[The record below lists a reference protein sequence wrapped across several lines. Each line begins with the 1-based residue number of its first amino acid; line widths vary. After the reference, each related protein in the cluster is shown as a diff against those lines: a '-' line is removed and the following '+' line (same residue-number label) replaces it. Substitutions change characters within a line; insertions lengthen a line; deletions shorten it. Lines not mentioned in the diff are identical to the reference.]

1 MDSSSDLEPLDASEE
16 AAHVLSEEDQPD
28 VPVKRPRRPPRTL
41 TYKLV
46 RNFDDQTKF
55 NDWAASNMAD
65 WHDNSEYSRGTTGEA
80 VEVFACST
88 SGCPMRRRVV
98 YDAYSFVV
106 KVEDATVDHDH
117 PAEESVLSKAQ
128 IKTIE
133 SLLQNGMKP
142 AAIRLKMLEANNNDA
157 SLVPNLK
164 QIQNTV
170 YRLKQKGGRRG
181 PLTDVALEEYVS
193 AKSTLPE
200 DENCAY
206 VVGSIPYDDQTERF
220 MIVWSTPK
228 LIAVQRNSDLLA
240 TDATYKLCWHACP
253 VIMAGTIDVKRA
265 FHPTFVAVSSNE
277 DEEAFKAFFRT
288 INNVTG
294 RAPTH
299 LLADAAPAI
308 TNAMSAVWEECVRL
322 MCWAHVVKAIDKKL
336 PKKDGQTIRSAI
348 ETLQYARSELQ
359 FISVANSLLDEWARK
374 YGSKFTFGA
383 YFRKQWIESAHF
395 RWFEGA
401 SVFPSTNNA
410 LESTNRTIKDSH
422 TLRERL
428 PFFEFTQVVERM
440 VSTDWSAGRPMP
452 ADVVEKIP
460 PFVFVEA
467 RELQRVKRRIWPLTS
482 GRFAM
487 PSTNFNDLDSN
498 GIKEAVKALEA
509 KEFVRFADYDAA
521 RFKVYVL
528 ERNGDSFTCTC
539 PQGSKKKACKHA
551 VRLAVKLDVLEYP
564 PDALEQVI
572 GRKKKRGR
580 PKKAPTQREQR
591 NREPSEGPS
600 TARLRFTQS
609 KESTASEEEP
619 RAKISRTLRSQ
630 AKSHE

>member
-1 MDSSSDLEPLDASEE
+1 MDSSSDLEPLDAS
-16 AAHVLSEEDQPD
+16 
-28 VPVKRPRRPPRTL
+28 
-41 TYKLV
+41 
-46 RNFDDQTKF
+46 
-55 NDWAASNMAD
+55 
-65 WHDNSEYSRGTTGEA
+65 
-80 VEVFACST
+80 
-88 SGCPMRRRVV
+88 
-98 YDAYSFVV
+98 
-106 KVEDATVDHDH
+106 
-117 PAEESVLSKAQ
+117 
-128 IKTIE
+128 
-133 SLLQNGMKP
+133 
-142 AAIRLKMLEANNNDA
+142 
-157 SLVPNLK
+157 
-164 QIQNTV
+164 
-170 YRLKQKGGRRG
+170 
-181 PLTDVALEEYVS
+181 EEYVS

-240 TDATYKLCWHACP
+240 TDATYKLCWHGCP
-253 VIMAGTIDVKRA
+253 VIMAGTVDVKRA
-265 FHPTFVAVSSNE
+265 FHPTFLAVSSNE
-277 DEEAFKAFFRT
+277 DEEAFTAFFRT
-288 INNVTG
+288 INDATG

-348 ETLQYARSELQ
+348 ETLQYARSEVQ

-410 LESTNRTIKDSH
+410 LESTNRTIKDTH

-487 PSTNFNDLDSN
+487 PSTNFNDLDSD
-498 GIKEAVKALEA
+498 GIMEAVKALKA
-509 KEFVRFADYDAA
+509 KEFVRFADYEAA
-521 RFKVYVL
+521 RFKVRPLLRLSFIFVCL
-528 ERNGDSFTCTC
+528 GLRARAERRLFTCTC

-600 TARLRFTQS
+600 TARPRFTQS

-619 RAKISRTLRSQ
+619 RAKIPRTPRSQ
-630 AKSHE
+630 AKSRD